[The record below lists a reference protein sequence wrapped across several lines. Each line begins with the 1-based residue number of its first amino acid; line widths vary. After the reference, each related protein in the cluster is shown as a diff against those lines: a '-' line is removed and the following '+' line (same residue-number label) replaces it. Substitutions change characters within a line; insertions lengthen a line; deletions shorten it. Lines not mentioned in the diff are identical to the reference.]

1 MTSTSVSVGNIV
13 FANDQPFVLIGG
25 VNVLESLDFA
35 IDVAGHY
42 VEVCKRL
49 GIPFV
54 FKAS

>member
-54 FKAS
+54 FK